1 MNFGNT
7 HVKHGQGAVNAA
19 LGVMLCLVLSLFA
32 YTSWG
37 NRQHSLQSGLT
48 SASTHTLNLE
58 SFLTQSLNII
68 ELSATNFETYTLLGI
83 DWEEVN
89 PRLLDAVRAAPFLR
103 SLAIADAN
111 GVIVAS
117 SALEDVGESVELGSL
132 FPQADASIQVLRVG
146 SPQTGRAW
154 ASRTPVATTS
164 MAGGN
169 AAPPQFV
176 PVVVPISN
184 SHTTYWLVAALNP
197 DLFVNQATHLL
208 GTSSSRVAWLRY
220 DGLPLWTSDTDS
232 AGALANHAREL
243 GHRLPDKEFGQ
254 APQTLSDGSEV
265 LSAYR
270 ASSRYPTA
278 VAVYLDKQAV
288 LAPWRGTTLEQLAV
302 LGPALVLLLAGWTLY
317 TRRVHQANLREA
329 QAAEE
334 RELAARV
341 FDSSSDAILIT
352 TPDARIVSVNA
363 AFTHLTGFS
372 QADVLDQNPRILSSG
387 MHNPAFY
394 GEMWAA
400 LQTHGRWKGHIT
412 NQRKGGGLFE
422 ANLTI
427 NAIRDASGAVHHYAG
442 VIEDITE
449 ARRAHERLL
458 LAGSVFDHAHEA
470 IMITDPQG
478 LIIEVNDAFSRI
490 TGFSREDVLGQHT
503 RMLGSGR
510 QGKDFYAEMWDTLAR
525 TGEWTGEIW
534 NRRKTGEVY
543 AEMLTIS
550 AVRGSE
556 GEVLRYVSLFSDIS
570 QQKEHELKLER
581 IAHFD
586 ALTGLP
592 NRVLLSDRL
601 LQVMATTRRRGKH
614 LALVFLDL
622 DGFKTVNDTF
632 GHNVG
637 DQLLIALA
645 LRMNQSLRE
654 GDTLA
659 RLGGDEFVAVLQDLD
674 THEDCMP
681 VLERLR
687 AAAAQPVLIDN
698 EPIQVSASLGV
709 TFYPQNSDIDA
720 DQLLRQADQAMYQ
733 AKLSGKNRFHV
744 FDAVHDRNLRDH
756 HESLE
761 AIRTALERNELVL
774 HYQPKV
780 NMRTGEVLGAE
791 ALIRWQ
797 HPERG
802 LLGPAHFLPAIENN
816 ALAIEVG
823 QWVVHTAMQ
832 QMVNWQAQGL
842 NLPVSVNMD
851 AQLLQQPD
859 VMSWL
864 TTALARYPTL
874 PPGNLQLEVLET
886 SALDD
891 MVHVSDV
898 MRQCSAI
905 GIGFALDD
913 FGTGYSSLTYLKRL
927 PAKELKIDQ
936 SFIRDML
943 DDAEDLAILQ
953 GVLGLA
959 TAFQRSVIAEGVETV
974 EHGRMLLRLG
984 CEHAQGYAIARPM
997 PADAL
1002 PQWVTT
1008 WQPDATWL
1016 TQQPIDTEDLALL
1029 FAAAEHRAWM
1039 AAFKTH
1045 LLDKQSVA
1053 PALDPH
1059 ACRLGKWLQQACT
1072 AQRHAHSPL
1081 LARIIDMHNALHTQA
1096 EAMLQPPAND
1106 TSRSHTPS
1114 RLGTLSDALHA
1125 ALLDLAEEPPSKALN

>member
-7 HVKHGQGAVNAA
+7 HAKHAHSVVNAA
-19 LGVMLCLVLSLFA
+19 LGVMLCLVLALFA

-37 NRQHSLQSGLT
+37 NRQHTLQSGLT
-48 SASTHTLNLE
+48 TASTHTRNLE
-58 SFLTQSLNII
+58 SFLTQALNII
-68 ELSATNFETYTLLGI
+68 ELSAINFESYTLLGI
-83 DWEEVN
+83 DWAEIN

-103 SLAIADAN
+103 SLSIADAN
-111 GVIVAS
+111 GVIWAS
-117 SALEDVGESVELGSL
+117 STPADVGESIELGRL
-132 FPQADASIQVLRVG
+132 FPQADSSVQVLRIGAPEAGREWSSRPVG
-146 SPQTGRAW
+146 S
-154 ASRTPVATTS
+154 
-164 MAGGN
+164 
-169 AAPPQFV
+169 AAPTPAGTAASPLFV
-176 PVVVPISN
+176 PVVVPIPN
-184 SHTTYWLVAALNP
+184 RHTTYWLVAALNP
-197 DLFVNQATHLL
+197 DLFVTQATHLL
-208 GTSSSRVAWLRY
+208 GTAGSRVAWLRY

-243 GHRLPDKEFGQ
+243 GRSLPNKEFGQ
-254 APQTLSDGSEV
+254 MSQTLSDGTEV
-265 LSAYR
+265 LNAYR
-270 ASSRYPTA
+270 ASSRYPAA
-278 VAVYLDKQAV
+278 VAAYLDKQEV
-288 LAPWRGTTLEQLAV
+288 LMPWRAATLEQLAA
-302 LGPALVLLLAGWTLY
+302 LAPTLVLLLVGWAVY
-317 TRRVHQANLREA
+317 SRRVHQASLRET
-329 QAAEE
+329 QAAAE
-334 RELAARV
+334 RELAAKV

-352 TPDARIVSVNA
+352 TPDARIVSINA
-363 AFTHLTGFS
+363 AFTTLTGFS
-372 QADVLDQNPRILSSG
+372 QADVLGLNPRILNSG
-387 MHNPAFY
+387 QHDETFFA
-394 GEMWAA
+394 GMWVA
-400 LQTHGRWKGHIT
+400 LQTNGRWKGHIT
-412 NQRKGGGLFE
+412 NRGKDGRLFE
-422 ANLTI
+422 ANMTI

-442 VIEDITE
+442 VMEDITE

-470 IMITDPQG
+470 IMITNPQG

-510 QGKDFYAEMWDTLAR
+510 QGKDFYAEMWGTLIH

-550 AVRGSE
+550 AVRASDGQ
-556 GEVLRYVSLFSDIS
+556 VLRYVSLFSDIS

-601 LQVMATTRRRGKH
+601 LQIMAATRRRAKH

-622 DGFKTVNDTF
+622 DGFKAVNDTY

-674 THEDCMP
+674 THEVCMP

-687 AAAAQPVLIDN
+687 AAAAQPVLIGN

-709 TFYPQNSDIDA
+709 TFFPQQSDVDA

-733 AKLSGKNRFHV
+733 AKVSGKNRFHV
-744 FDAVHDRNLRDH
+744 FDAEHDRNLRDH

-774 HYQPKV
+774 YYQPKV
-780 NMRTGEVLGAE
+780 NMRTGKVLGAE

-802 LLGPAHFLPAIENN
+802 LLDPAFFLPPIETHPL
-816 ALAIEVG
+816 ALEVG
-823 QWVVHTAMQ
+823 QWVVHTALQ
-832 QMVNWQAQGL
+832 QMAHWHAQGMV
-842 NLPVSVNMD
+842 LPVSVNMD

-859 VMSWL
+859 VVSWL
-864 TTALARYPTL
+864 TTALARHPTL
-874 PPGNLQLEVLET
+874 PHSNLQLEVLET
-886 SALDD
+886 TALDD
-891 MVHVSDV
+891 MTHVSDV

-927 PAKELKIDQ
+927 PAQELKIDQ

-959 TAFQRSVIAEGVETV
+959 AAFQRSVIAEGVETV

-984 CEHAQGYAIARPM
+984 CERGQGYAIARPM
-997 PADAL
+997 PAEAL
-1002 PQWVTT
+1002 PQWVST
-1008 WQPDATWL
+1008 WHPDATWL
-1016 TQQPIDTEDLALL
+1016 TQQPIDTEDLPLL

-1045 LLDKQSVA
+1045 VLDRRSA
-1053 PALDPH
+1053 PPALDPH
-1059 ACRLGKWLQQACT
+1059 TCRLGKWLHHPAT
-1072 AQRHAHSPL
+1072 TQRHAHSHL
-1081 LARIIDMHNALHTQA
+1081 LARIVDMHNALHTEA
-1096 EAMLQPPAND
+1096 EAMLQHPVND
-1106 TSRSHTPS
+1106 TSLPPTPS
-1114 RLGTLSDALHA
+1114 HLGTLSDALHA
-1125 ALLDLAEEPPSKALN
+1125 ALLELAEEPPSKALS